1 MLAKELDNLN
11 LREEEVKE
19 GEISKAVHCKCKE
32 DSTTIGAAYNKGY
45 SVKGDRVERGRES
58 LFQN

>member
-19 GEISKAVHCKCKE
+19 GEVSKAVHRKCKE
-32 DSTTIGAAYNKGY
+32 YTTIGSAYKKGY